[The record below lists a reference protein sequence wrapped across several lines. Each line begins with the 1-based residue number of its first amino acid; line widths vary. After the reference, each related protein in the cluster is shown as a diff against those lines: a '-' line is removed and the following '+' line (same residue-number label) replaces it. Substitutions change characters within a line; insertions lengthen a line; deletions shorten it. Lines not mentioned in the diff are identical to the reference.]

1 MVFGGYVSGAEV
13 RGRHG
18 GFFKGLEEGLYC
30 FPGFFEGLGQGFRQ
44 GAVLGEGLL
53 QAAEAGFVDLDA
65 EGGEEFGVWRCLS
78 PLLRGWTVR
87 DGSADPSVGGPA
99 KPSLR
104 STCVLDQRDL
114 VRVIHGSAGPDP
126 SDPECVEEV
135 VEGVGTVPELVLAPE
150 AVYYREEGEFIRK
163 IRRTVQRACSP
174 GGGFPSSPPKK
185 PSSVQSTSSTVR
197 RRHAAGSCSSSM

>member
-18 GFFKGLEEGLYC
+18 GFGYGLEEGLYC

-87 DGSADPSVGGPA
+87 V
-99 KPSLR
+99 
-104 STCVLDQRDL
+104 
-114 VRVIHGSAGPDP
+114 
-126 SDPECVEEV
+126 
-135 VEGVGTVPELVLAPE
+135 
-150 AVYYREEGEFIRK
+150 
-163 IRRTVQRACSP
+163 
-174 GGGFPSSPPKK
+174 
-185 PSSVQSTSSTVR
+185 
-197 RRHAAGSCSSSM
+197 

>member
-13 RGRHG
+13 WGRYG

-87 DGSADPSVGGPA
+87 D
-99 KPSLR
+99 
-104 STCVLDQRDL
+104 L
-114 VRVIHGSAGPDP
+114 VQVIHGSAGPDP
-126 SDPECVEEV
+126 SDPEGVEEV